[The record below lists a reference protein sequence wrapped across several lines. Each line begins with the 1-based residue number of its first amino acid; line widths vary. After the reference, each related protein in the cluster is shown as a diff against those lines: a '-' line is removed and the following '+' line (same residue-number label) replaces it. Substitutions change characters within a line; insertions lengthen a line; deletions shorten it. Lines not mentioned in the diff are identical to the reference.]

1 VATEEELLERRRE
14 AERQAREARSQAARD
29 AGHPE
34 WADLPQNRS
43 VARSLGA
50 SSYFTGRRC
59 EAGHI
64 APKATRSQKCK
75 TCAGVRNPVGRPRLR
90 PVETRTRWA
99 RLFELAAAKTM
110 HASVLHHVRGNGK
123 VFRTTQKV
131 EGDPSEA
138 YREAARQTDATGKLH
153 CVIYRGGRFL
163 VRTVAD

>member
-43 VARSLGA
+43 VARSLGV
-50 SSYFTGRRC
+50 SSYFTGRPC

-64 APKATRSQKCK
+64 ALKSTRSQKCEM
-75 TCAGVRNPVGRPRLR
+75 CAGVRNPVGRPRLR
-90 PVETRTRWA
+90 PVETRTVWERRFQRA
-99 RLFELAAAKTM
+99 AELTIWHRTM
-110 HASVLHHVRGNGK
+110 HHLRSNGVIYK
-123 VFRTTQKV
+123 TDQKV

-138 YREAARQTDATGKLH
+138 YREAARKTDATGKLH
-153 CVIYRGGRFL
+153 CVIYRSGRFL